1 MKKNKNIKLL
11 EENKHSIS
19 NYWMVSIFLINKN
32 KRNGLVNFLRKNN
45 IDTRPVFSPIS
56 EYPIWN
62 KKYKPNKIAKLVGNS
77 SLNLPS
83 GTGLTKRI

>member
-1 MKKNKNIKLL
+1 MKRRVFSWYKEYLKKNKSIKLL
-11 EENKHSIS
+11 EENKHCFS

-32 KRNGLVNFLRKNN
+32 KRHGLVNFLRKNN

-62 KKYKPNKIAKLVGNS
+62 QKAI
-77 SLNLPS
+77 
-83 GTGLTKRI
+83 ID